1 MVFWASAK
9 NLCIV
14 SDFYGLSWINE
25 PTLRHIELSRW
36 LTTNGDSCSS
46 DQLVGIWNNL
56 ALWAGVADSAELR
69 GKDSLLLRKSGRKGE
84 EVITLD
90 KWYPMVQP
98 THTATQLAFDKAVE
112 KVQEEHRY
120 AIAANKLELK
130 TIELDIEL
138 YDKRAR
144 QNTIELGSFENRRRF
159 QIFV

>member
-1 MVFWASAK
+1 MRLIFVLFVCVVFIASAK

-69 GKDSLLLRKSGRKGE
+69 AKILYYYAR
-84 EVITLD
+84 
-90 KWYPMVQP
+90 
-98 THTATQLAFDKAVE
+98 AVE
-112 KVQEEHRY
+112 REK
-120 AIAANKLELK
+120 K
-130 TIELDIEL
+130 
-138 YDKRAR
+138 
-144 QNTIELGSFENRRRF
+144 
-159 QIFV
+159 

>member
-1 MVFWASAK
+1 MRFLFVLLISMVFWASAK

-69 GKDSLLLRKSGRKGE
+69 AKILYYYAR
-84 EVITLD
+84 
-90 KWYPMVQP
+90 
-98 THTATQLAFDKAVE
+98 AVE
-112 KVQEEHRY
+112 REK
-120 AIAANKLELK
+120 K
-130 TIELDIEL
+130 
-138 YDKRAR
+138 
-144 QNTIELGSFENRRRF
+144 
-159 QIFV
+159 